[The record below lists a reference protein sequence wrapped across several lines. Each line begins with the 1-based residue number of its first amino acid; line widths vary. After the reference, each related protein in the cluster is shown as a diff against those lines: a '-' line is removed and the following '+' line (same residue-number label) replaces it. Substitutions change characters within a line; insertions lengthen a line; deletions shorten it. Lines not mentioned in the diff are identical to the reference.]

1 MHSTL
6 VRVQNVF
13 GFFTSVAFAVAA
25 AIAVSVLLSPQNP
38 SASLELKNVR
48 VVKGRPHYYSTKRE
62 EYAHVTFDLEAD
74 LSSLFN
80 WNTKQVFAYIT
91 ASYPS
96 DNPQNVP
103 DSEVVVWDAII
114 PSDYAP
120 LHQNTYIHPTTTI
133 GKDGKKKKKTFSKKE
148 RALGLAG
155 KAYPEGTSP
164 GILRLQDQKPKYQ
177 ITDVSGK
184 MAERP
189 FATLTL
195 HWNVQ
200 PWVGLLTWTNFQTYG
215 RWQGLQGGISEVFSF
230 PAVKEAVKKEELKT
244 ETGGE
249 SNRGKPA

>member
-1 MHSTL
+1 M
-6 VRVQNVF
+6 
-13 GFFTSVAFAVAA
+13 
-25 AIAVSVLLSPQNP
+25 
-38 SASLELKNVR
+38 
-48 VVKGRPHYYSTKRE
+48 
-62 EYAHVTFDLEAD
+62 
-74 LSSLFN
+74 SSLFN

-96 DNPQNVP
+96 ENPQNIP

-120 LHQNTYIHPTTTI
+120 LHQNTYLHPTP
-133 GKDGKKKKKTFSKKE
+133 KGKKPTKRE
-148 RALGLAG
+148 RKSGVA

-164 GILRLQDQKPKYQ
+164 GIIKLKDQKPKYQ
-177 ITDVSGK
+177 ITDVTGK
-184 MAERP
+184 MADRQ

-200 PWVGLLTWTNFQTYG
+200 PWVGLLTWTNFKTYG
-215 RWQGLQGGISEVFSF
+215 RWQGLQGGISEVFNF
-230 PAVKEAVKKEELKT
+230 PSIKEAVKKEDLKT